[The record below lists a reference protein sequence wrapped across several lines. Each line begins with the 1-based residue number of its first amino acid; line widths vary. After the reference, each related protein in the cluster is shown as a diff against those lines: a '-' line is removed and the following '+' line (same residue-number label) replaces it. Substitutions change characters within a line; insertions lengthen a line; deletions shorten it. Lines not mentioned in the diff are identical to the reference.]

1 MSSTSPTEH
10 QALQAADDRAA
21 VEAFVST
28 LSGHQAQQITTILLA
43 LGALNTHARA
53 PQ

>member
-1 MSSTSPTEH
+1 MQSSPTEQ

-28 LSGHQAQQITTILLA
+28 LSARQAQQITTILLA
-43 LGALNTHARA
+43 LGAAN
-53 PQ
+53 PQRGAQS